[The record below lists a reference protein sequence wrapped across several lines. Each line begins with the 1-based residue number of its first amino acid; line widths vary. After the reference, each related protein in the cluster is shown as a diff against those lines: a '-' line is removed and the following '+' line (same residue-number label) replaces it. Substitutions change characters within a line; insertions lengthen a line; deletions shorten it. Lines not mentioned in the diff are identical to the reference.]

1 MQEDG
6 VDAHRHSTC
15 ISEPAL
21 LSNAQVKKRVSS
33 LLRSVA
39 FFLACPFR
47 LEAVTKILTLG
58 VCLFPCVLILVE
70 SSGPHPV
77 YPVRKVW
84 KLDAKRK
91 KPVLKIAR
99 TQLPLAPAY
108 ATTAHGSQGKTLPA
122 ALVNFNVD
130 KRTEVTFGTVAA
142 SRVRSREDVLILS

>member
-1 MQEDG
+1 MGAFRQAPHEMQEDG

-33 LLRSVA
+33 LLRSDA

-70 SSGPHPV
+70 SS
-77 YPVRKVW
+77 
-84 KLDAKRK
+84 
-91 KPVLKIAR
+91 
-99 TQLPLAPAY
+99 
-108 ATTAHGSQGKTLPA
+108 A
-122 ALVNFNVD
+122 AWPFLLQ
-130 KRTEVTFGTVAA
+130 A
-142 SRVRSREDVLILS
+142 L